1 MSYNNT
7 YYNDSSGTQ
16 DPNAECKVRC
26 STTPLVS
33 LFRAPISSTPP
44 TPEPRT
50 QPRPAMKTTYGL
62 LTVAIFTRMPSSPS
76 RACVRAVTGGTTAKT
91 PRPDPATALSR
102 AKTDRFSSMHQGG
115 SSFKKEEISSNPS
128 LHLRVHVKPVVCPFM
143 FSPITPQCDRR
154 TAGQGDMKRHVLAH
168 HRAWAERK
176 GLVDGEHVCPHCG
189 DDFTRSDNLTRHIRN
204 THR

>member
-1 MSYNNT
+1 MP
-7 YYNDSSGTQ
+7 SGM
-16 DPNAECKVRC
+16 CKAASTRCPATRTTTRSKVQC

-44 TPEPRT
+44 APEPRT

-76 RACVRAVTGGTTAKT
+76 TGCVRAVTGGTTAKT

-115 SSFKKEEISSNPS
+115 SSFKKKKSPLTPPWVFFLLPNNTQTRNQHSNHVHTRAGSTSGSTSSPS
-128 LHLRVHVKPVVCPFM
+128 SARSCSAPSRL
-143 FSPITPQCDRR
+143 SA
-154 TAGQGDMKRHVLAH
+154 TAGRRG
-168 HRAWAERK
+168 RA
-176 GLVDGEHVCPHCG
+176 
-189 DDFTRSDNLTRHIRN
+189 T
-204 THR
+204 